1 MSTILVID
9 DEQGI
14 REIFKDILEDEG
26 YQVFTAADGLK
37 GLDVLQT
44 ELVDLVFL
52 DIWLPGMGGIEV
64 LQRVRDE
71 FPKIKVVVIS
81 GHANIEL
88 AVKAIKLGAYDM
100 LEKPLGIDRILL
112 LCRNIFELE
121 NLRREN
127 QSLKA
132 QLGSEQEIIGKS
144 KNFQDI
150 LSIIRQTANSNATV
164 LITGENGTGKEL
176 VAREIHALSSRKNQ
190 PFIPV
195 NCAAIPE
202 NLIESELFGHE
213 KGAFTGAVGQ
223 KKGKFELASSGTLFL
238 DEVADLA
245 LPAQAKILRAI
256 QEMRIER
263 VGGETSI
270 PVDVRL
276 LAATNKDVQAM
287 VASGEFREDLYY
299 RLHVV
304 FIEVPP
310 LRERIGDIEI
320 IALRFLK
327 SYGGRRR
334 DFSPEALES
343 LKKYQW
349 PGNIRQLKNVVQR
362 VSILSDSEIIQADA
376 VELALKGEMSFTRKQ
391 EGDNLLAYQDMGLV
405 EAKESF
411 ESTLILQKLEETNYN
426 IAKAAQGLGVYPSNL
441 HSKIRKYGIETKKTK
456 SQTKPQKKS

>member
-1 MSTILVID
+1 MSSILVID

-26 YQVFTAADGLK
+26 YQVFTSADGLK
-37 GLDVLQT
+37 GLEVLQT
-44 ELVDLVFL
+44 EAIDLVFL

-64 LQRVRDE
+64 LQRIGDE
-71 FPKIKVVVIS
+71 FPRIEVVVIS

-121 NLRREN
+121 DLRREN

-132 QLGSEQEIIGKS
+132 QLGSDQEIIGKS
-144 KNFQDI
+144 KKFQDI
-150 LSIIRQTANSNATV
+150 LSMVRQTANSNATV

-176 VAREIHALSSRKNQ
+176 VAREIHTLSSRKNQ

-213 KGAFTGAVGQ
+213 KGAFTGAVAQ
-223 KKGKFELASSGTLFL
+223 KKGKFELASRGTLFL

-245 LPAQAKILRAI
+245 LSAQAKILRAI
-256 QEMRIER
+256 QEMHIER

-276 LAATNKDVQAM
+276 VAATNKDVQAM
-287 VASGEFREDLYY
+287 VATGQFREDLYY

-304 FIEVPP
+304 FINVPP
-310 LRERIGDIEI
+310 PERAGWG
-320 IALRFLK
+320 
-327 SYGGRRR
+327 Y
-334 DFSPEALES
+334 
-343 LKKYQW
+343 
-349 PGNIRQLKNVVQR
+349 
-362 VSILSDSEIIQADA
+362 
-376 VELALKGEMSFTRKQ
+376 
-391 EGDNLLAYQDMGLV
+391 
-405 EAKESF
+405 
-411 ESTLILQKLEETNYN
+411 
-426 IAKAAQGLGVYPSNL
+426 
-441 HSKIRKYGIETKKTK
+441 
-456 SQTKPQKKS
+456 